1 MSGSSLCLWYE
12 SGAEEA
18 AEFYAATIPD
28 TAILG
33 IERAPADNPSTL
45 QGAVLLVRMRLA
57 GHDTVLLNG
66 GPHFR
71 LNEAFSLQ
79 VHTEDQAQ
87 TDRLWDAI
95 VGGGGS
101 PSMCGWCKD
110 KWGLSWQITP
120 RALTSALSHPDP
132 QLRKRAFEA
141 MMGMN
146 KIDIAAIEAAIGG
159 AA

>member
-12 SGAEEA
+12 SGAEAA

-33 IERAPADNPSTL
+33 IERAPADNPSTAA
-45 QGAVLLVRMRLA
+45 GAVLLVRIRLA
-57 GHDTVLLNG
+57 GHDAVLLNG
-66 GPHFR
+66 GQHFR
-71 LNEAFSLQ
+71 LSEAFSLQ
-79 VHTEDQAQ
+79 IHTDDQEQ
-87 TDRLWDAI
+87 TDRLWGAI
-95 VGGGGS
+95 VDGDGS

>member
-1 MSGSSLCLWYE
+1 MSGSSLCLWYQ

-18 AEFYAATIPD
+18 AAFYAATIPD

-33 IERAPADNPSTL
+33 IEQAPADNPSTP

-79 VHTEDQAQ
+79 IHTDDQEQ

-141 MMGMN
+141 MMAMN
-146 KIDIAAIEAAIGG
+146 KIDIAAIEAATGG